1 MPIGAAT
8 YNVTYYS
15 GDYYADGRF
24 PIVSAEVYAWPEVML
39 YVYPAGGS
47 SAIMAYCEQAQL
59 SVSWAWHKFKNQ
71 NTGGFAG
78 RSTFVQTDKDVQLT
92 FGQMFYDNTTFL
104 QANSATA
111 FNANLV
117 FSAQP
122 GGGHPQS
129 AEFAISS
136 AVFTKW
142 GIQTQQGDIVHCPG
156 ITMQAADVSGL
167 Y

>member
-1 MPIGAAT
+1 MASA
-8 YNVTYYS
+8 NEVF
-15 GDYYADGRF
+15 AF
-24 PIVSAEVYAWPEVML
+24 PECSL
-39 YVYPAGGS
+39 FVYPGGGA
-47 SAIMAYCEQAQL
+47 SAVSVYVEQVQ
-59 SVSWAWHKFKNQ
+59 VSKAWTWHKFKNQ
-71 NTGGFAG
+71 LTGGFAD
-78 RSTFVQTDKDVQLT
+78 RASFVLVDQDVQLS

-117 FSAQP
+117 FSSLA

-129 AEFAISS
+129 AEFAIWS

-142 GIQTQQGDIVHCPG
+142 GIQTQQGDVVHCPG
-156 ITMQAADVSGL
+156 ITMQAADISGL